1 MSGVLEDRVLMVL
14 PFMILLLPLAG
25 FIVLCLFGDAIRRHG
40 ESRGAGI
47 LTPTPLGPARVD
59 VGYNRY
65 SRTQGPLYRIESNG
79 DLTLV
84 RDAFS
89 TPQRSRLTFHVAVGQ
104 AF

>member
-1 MSGVLEDRVLMVL
+1 MISSSPSPVL
-14 PFMILLLPLAG
+14 PQRVRFAFFVDAGTLLE
-25 FIVLCLFGDAIRRHG
+25 RG
-40 ESRGAGI
+40 ESHLAPATIRVTPGLGI
-47 LTPTPLGPARVD
+47 RIATPLGPARVD

-65 SRTQGPLYRIESNG
+65 SRSEGPLYRIESNG

-89 TPQRSRLTFHVAVGQ
+89 TPRRSHLTFHVAVGQ